1 MLGRKI
7 PPSTY
12 GTLTPIE
19 VNEPFKMV
27 GWDLMGLF
35 PTSIQGNKYILV
47 ITKCLTYWCEVVALP
62 DATLNMDT
70 VANALLQGV
79 IFPHQILSG
88 QGSQFWSDVMKVL
101 TQSLGIKQ
109 LFALSY
115 RPKTNNLTKRMNK
128 TIKEIIIAYV
138 DPLHQWWDQVLSFT
152 MHTYNTSVHGSTRV
166 SPLRAFYG

>member
-88 QGSQFWSDVMKVL
+88 QGSQF
-101 TQSLGIKQ
+101 
-109 LFALSY
+109 
-115 RPKTNNLTKRMNK
+115 
-128 TIKEIIIAYV
+128 
-138 DPLHQWWDQVLSFT
+138 
-152 MHTYNTSVHGSTRV
+152 
-166 SPLRAFYG
+166 